1 MVLLSCY
8 SCIRIWTIM
17 EDFGL
22 KVIAATFY
30 VILGGGLL
38 TWGVHKIVDTLN
50 ALTNITL
57 EGLAGA
63 TVFVLIIAVV
73 ALNL

>member
-1 MVLLSCY
+1 
-8 SCIRIWTIM
+8 M